1 LRGDVAE
8 SYRDIIGFRRQR
20 GCRFEKEATP
30 PSPSPQ
36 KGRGSALIPKSKYM
50 NKNIGVFFGSGSTE
64 HDISIITAQLIIAGL
79 KGLNYQ
85 VTPVYITKQGKWTL
99 GEELGNLKM
108 FTDPTLTPSLSQ
120 GERGEWFLDM
130 EKSSGKMVFKKKGF
144 AGKSIT
150 IDIAFPAFHGAF
162 GEDGTIQGMFEM
174 LGIPYVGCGVPASA
188 VAMDK
193 ALTKIVMKDAE
204 IPTTK
209 FIYFYKSD
217 WLSDKSKIINQINL
231 KLKWPVFVKP
241 VHLGSSIGIG
251 KVSAKGGSAS
261 GGKAGDIKDLE
272 NKIEVA
278 LHYDDKVLV
287 EEGVENLMD
296 VTCCVIGN
304 NELRASKLQESVFN
318 HDLFNF
324 EDKYISDGGAQTG
337 KAANSLVIPA
347 RLDEA
352 TTLAIQNT
360 AKQVYR
366 ALGCGGIAR
375 VDFLYNKQTKQFFA
389 NEVNPLPGTLYHHLW
404 IASGLELNQL
414 LELLIKFAE
423 EKSEAKKQINFTFE
437 SSVLTNLG
445 KGKLGAKSR

>member
-1 LRGDVAE
+1 MIDN
-8 SYRDIIGFRRQR
+8 
-20 GCRFEKEATP
+20 K
-30 PSPSPQ
+30 
-36 KGRGSALIPKSKYM
+36 
-50 NKNIGVFFGSGSTE
+50 KNIGVFFGSGSTE

-79 KGLNYQ
+79 KGLDYQ
-85 VTPVYITKQGKWTL
+85 VTPVYITKHGKWML

-120 GERGEWFLDM
+120 RERARWYLDM
-130 EKSSGKMVFKKKGF
+130 EESDGKMVFKKKGF
-144 AGKSIT
+144 RGEAVT
-150 IDIAFPAFHGAF
+150 VDLAFPALHGTF

-174 LGIPYVGCGVPASA
+174 LGVPYVGCGVPASA
-188 VAMDK
+188 VSMDK

-217 WLSDKSKIINQINL
+217 WEKNRELVNQRISEL
-231 KLKWPVFVKP
+231 KYPLFVKP

-251 KVSAKGGSAS
+251 KV
-261 GGKAGDIKDLE
+261 KAGDIKDLE

-296 VTCCVIGN
+296 VTCCIIGN
-304 NELRASKLQESVFN
+304 NELRASLLQESVFN
-318 HDLFNF
+318 NDLFNF
-324 EDKYISDGGAQTG
+324 EDKYIGDGGAQTG
-337 KAANSLVIPA
+337 KAENKLVIPA

-352 TTLAIQNT
+352 TTSAIQNS
-360 AKQVYR
+360 AKQVYK
-366 ALGCGGIAR
+366 ALGCSGIAR

-404 IASGLELNQL
+404 KASGLELDGL
-414 LELLIKFAE
+414 LKELIKLAE
-423 EKSEAKKQINFTFE
+423 EKHDQKQQINFTFE

-445 KGKLGAKSR
+445 KGKLGSKKLKV